1 MTIQVQFFYFCFTVF
16 VLIRSDISSASS
28 PMFRMKAGSSSLQIS
43 GGSVIDKQ
51 SLNSMITLQPG
62 VHWEMSQFSS
72 RLGIHYLQELGG
84 PYGLT
89 TVSGIGISGYYY
101 LRGIS
106 TTYSIPMEGTV
117 IQKSIPGPF
126 LYGGVTP
133 INFNVNK
140 IDATNSSQ
148 SFYASSFV
156 LDVAAGIGYDYTI
169 SNNMILSAELL
180 IRNAAG
186 SGDSGG
192 AKGKAGESGL
202 SYRGFSFMLS
212 YATTYY

>member
-1 MTIQVQFFYFCFTVF
+1 MTMQVQFFSLFFTLS
-16 VLIRSDISSASS
+16 LITSQHASATS

-43 GGSVIDKQ
+43 GGAVVDKQ

-62 VHWEMSQFSS
+62 IHWEMSQFSS

-89 TVSGIGISGYYY
+89 TVTGIGISGYYY

-106 TTYSIPMEGTV
+106 TTYSIPSEGTV

-126 LYGGVTP
+126 LYGGITP
-133 INFNVNK
+133 VNFNVNR

-156 LDVAAGIGYDYTI
+156 FDVAAGVGYDYTI
-169 SNNMILSAELL
+169 SNNMILSGELL

-186 SGDSGG
+186 AGDSGG
-192 AKGKAGESGL
+192 AKAKAGETGL

-212 YATTYY
+212 YATSYY